1 MNTVPPDAH
10 EPVAVIGMSCRLP
23 QAPDPRAFWRLLES
37 GTDAITD
44 PPDERP
50 DAGRGG
56 FLDQVDRFDAAFFG
70 ISPREAAAMDP
81 QQRLML
87 ELSWEALED
96 ARTVPADLRG
106 TRTGVFAGAIW
117 DDYATLT
124 YRHGAEAI
132 TPHTMTG
139 VHRGILANRVSYALG
154 LRGPSV
160 AVDTGQSSSLVSV
173 HLACE
178 SLRRGE
184 SELAVAGGVNLALA
198 PESTTGSA
206 AFGALSPD
214 GRCFTFDERAN
225 GYIRGEGGGVVVL
238 KPLSRAVADGDRV
251 HCVILGGAVN
261 NDGATD
267 GLTVPGRRGQEDVLR
282 QAYARAG
289 VDPAQVRYVELHGT
303 GTPAGDPVEAAAL
316 GAVLGAVRPPS
327 APLPVGSVKTNVGH
341 LEGAA
346 GIAGLLKTALGL
358 THGRIPPSLNFTTPS
373 PRIPLEEL
381 RLRVVTE
388 PEPWPGGDALAGV
401 SSFGMGG
408 TNCHLVLTGPPE
420 PEPGEETKSVRPAPW
435 VVSGRTASAL
445 RAQARRLEE
454 FVTADPGLDPAD
466 VGFSLATTR
475 TAFGHRGAVAA
486 GDLAGL
492 RALAAGEPADGVVR
506 ASPVEGEVA
515 FLFSGQGFQR
525 PGMGR
530 ELHAA
535 SPVFARAFDE
545 VGAALDRHLDRPL
558 REAMWADSA
567 DLLDRTYYTQPALFA
582 VEVALYR
589 LVESWGVRPGY
600 LAGHSVGEFAAAHV
614 AGVLSLEDAAALV
627 TARGRLMQEL
637 PDGGAM
643 ISLQAAEDEVLPLL
657 HEEER
662 AGLAAV
668 NGPGSV
674 VISGAEEAVTRVAE
688 HFASQGRRTRR
699 LAVSHA
705 FHSPLMEPALAGLR
719 EVAEGLTFH
728 APRDVTIVSTVTGRP
743 ADLGSPDYW
752 VEHAARPVRY
762 ADAVSTLHDQGVR
775 IFLELGPGH
784 GLTVM
789 GQDNVPGT
797 DSVFLASLDGDDEE
811 RAVGAALGG
820 LYAGGAPVDWHAG
833 FGDRDAVDLPTYAFQ
848 RRRHWLRG
856 EPSPAEPIPAAED
869 DTTTTGVGDLD
880 ELVRAQAASVLGHDS
895 ADEIDLDTA
904 FKDLGFDSRLAVE
917 LRTRLSE
924 ATGLRLA
931 TALLFN
937 HPTPAALIEH
947 LREELSG
954 AEAGVPAASAAPAG
968 DEPIAIVAMSCRY
981 PGDVRSP
988 EDLWR
993 LVADGG
999 DAISEFPGNRGWDL
1013 DELYDPD
1020 AGRPGTSYTRHGG
1033 FLHDADEF
1041 DPAFFG
1047 VNPREATAMD
1057 PQQRLLLETSWE
1069 AFERAGLDPETLRGR
1084 PVGVFVGAVAQDYGP
1099 RLHEAADG
1107 YGGYLLTG
1115 STASVASGRIAYVF
1129 GLQGPAL
1136 TVDTACSS
1144 SLVSLHLAAR
1154 ALRQGD
1160 CTLAL
1165 AGGVTVMPSPGMFVD
1180 FSSQRG
1186 LAPDGRCKA
1195 FAATADG
1202 TAWAEGAGMLV
1213 LERLSDA
1220 QAAGH
1225 PVLALLRGSA
1235 TNQDGA
1241 SNGLTAPNGPA
1252 QERVIRQAL
1261 ADAGLTGDDVDAIEA
1276 HGTGTPLGD
1285 PIEAE
1290 ALIATYGRDRSPDR
1304 PARLGS
1310 LKSNVGHTQAAAGVG
1325 GVIKMV
1331 QAMRHGVLPK
1341 TLHVDEPSPHVDWSA
1356 GTVSLLTEAAPWP
1369 ETGRARRAA
1378 VSSFG
1383 ISGTN
1388 AHVVLEQAPA
1398 AEEEGRTPSDGPV
1411 PWVVSART
1419 DGALRAQA
1427 GRLHESAAGSE
1438 PADVGVSLATS
1449 RAAFGHRA
1457 AVVGDR
1463 ADLLDGL
1470 AALAEGRPA
1479 ANLVQGEPTPGRTA
1493 FVFPGQ
1499 GSQWA
1504 GMARE
1509 LLASSPVFG
1518 EHVEECA
1525 DALDPY
1531 VDWSL
1536 REVLRGETDLL
1547 DRVDVVQPALFATMV
1562 SLAALW
1568 RSYGI
1573 EPDAVVGH
1581 SQGEIA
1587 AACVAGALSLR
1598 DGAKVVALRSQAI
1611 VELAGTG
1618 GMASVPL
1625 PADEVRRRI
1634 ARWDGRIHLATINGP
1649 NSTAVAGEPRAL
1661 DELVAECRAED
1672 VRARLI
1678 DVDYASHTPHVE
1690 VLRDRLLDVLAGLEP
1705 RAAGI
1710 PFYSTLTGEKTDTTG
1725 LDANYWY
1732 ENLRNTVRFEPA
1744 VRALLDAGHR
1754 VFVEASPHPVLTI
1767 GVQDTAEEADIAAT
1781 ALGSLRRD
1789 EGGPARFLTSLAQA
1803 HIAGATVDWAAVF
1816 PGARRVDLPTYAFQR
1831 RSFWLSPPAPHGD
1844 VAAAGLAEPDH
1855 PLLGAATEL
1864 PGSGGTLLTGRISLK
1879 THPWLADHTVS
1890 GTALLPGTAF
1900 AELAVRAGD
1909 EAGCDR
1915 LDELTLEAPLAIDG
1929 GVSLHVAVD
1938 GPDESGRRAVSVHS
1952 RRGDDPWTRHAT
1964 GVLSS
1969 RRRTP
1974 PALDWPPADAEPVS
1988 LDGAYDGLAARG
2000 YEYGPVFRGLRAAWR
2015 RGDEVFAEVALPEG
2029 ADGSSY
2035 GLHPALLDAALHAYL
2050 RFGPSSEELLLPFSW
2065 LGLSLHAAGASALR
2079 VRLRPAGENGVS
2091 LTATDQTGTP
2101 VATVERLVFR
2111 PAEPVRPVRESLF
2124 RQEWTEL
2131 RDVAVRD
2138 EPPVDLRVLPPPA
2151 SPGTPV
2157 PDVVFAACPDGADFR
2172 EVTRETLAYVQDRLA
2187 DERFAESRLV
2197 LVTRGAVSVS
2207 GEDVSLAQAP
2217 VWGLLRSA
2225 QSENPGRFVLLDIDD
2240 DDASLRL
2247 LPVASTLD
2255 EPQLAI
2261 RGGTA
2266 YAARLVRV
2274 DPGLTPPD
2282 EATWRLDV
2290 TRKGSL
2296 KNLELLPA
2304 PHAPLSAGQV
2314 RVGVRAAGLNFRDV
2328 TVALGLLPAE
2338 VTMGSEGAGVVL
2350 ETGPGVTGMAP
2361 GDRVMGLFE
2370 GAFGPVA
2377 VADRRM
2383 IAPIPAGWTYER
2395 AASVPVVFLTAYQ
2408 CLREIAGLR
2417 RGESVLVHAATGGVG
2432 MAAVQIARGLGAEV
2446 FATASP
2452 GKHGELRAMGL
2463 DEDHIASSRSLDF
2476 EERFRAATD
2485 GRGVDVVLNSLAG
2498 KFADAS
2504 LRLLGAGGR
2513 FVEMGKT
2520 DIRDPS
2526 QVAAGH
2532 SGVRYQAYNLL
2543 DVAPAR
2549 VGEMLT
2555 EVLAAFRR
2563 DELSPLPV
2571 RTWDVRR
2578 APEAVRFLREARH
2591 VGKLV
2596 LTMPRPLDPSGT
2608 VLITGGTGTLGGLFA
2623 RHLASSHGVRHLVLT
2638 SRRGAEAPGARELE
2652 EELAGL
2658 GARTTVVAC
2667 DVADRES
2674 LSRVLESIPD
2684 EHPLTG
2690 VVHAAGLL
2698 DDGLIPSLT
2707 PDRLDTVLRPKA
2719 DAAWNLHSLTRD
2731 LDLSAFVL
2739 FSSAAGVLGEAGQ
2752 GNYAAANA
2760 LLDALAAH
2768 RHASGLAATA
2778 LAWGFWEQRSGMTS
2792 HLDEADVTRMR
2803 RSGMAPLP
2811 TEEGLALFDTA
2822 LTLSSSPALVP
2833 MRLDTANLRGEP
2845 PSLLR
2850 DLVHRPARR
2859 TPERA
2864 AATSNADEEAPLTDR
2879 LSAASKDEQSRM
2891 LLELVRNEAA
2901 TVLGHIGAED
2911 VDAENDFKELGFDSL
2926 TAVELRNRLKTVTGV
2941 RLPASLTAD
2950 HPTPAALTER
2960 LREAILAGADAT

>member
-1 MNTVPPDAH
+1 
-10 EPVAVIGMSCRLP
+10 
-23 QAPDPRAFWRLLES
+23 
-37 GTDAITD
+37 
-44 PPDERP
+44 
-50 DAGRGG
+50 
-56 FLDQVDRFDAAFFG
+56 
-70 ISPREAAAMDP
+70 
-81 QQRLML
+81 
-87 ELSWEALED
+87 
-96 ARTVPADLRG
+96 
-106 TRTGVFAGAIW
+106 
-117 DDYATLT
+117 
-124 YRHGAEAI
+124 
-132 TPHTMTG
+132 
-139 VHRGILANRVSYALG
+139 
-154 LRGPSV
+154 
-160 AVDTGQSSSLVSV
+160 
-173 HLACE
+173 
-178 SLRRGE
+178 
-184 SELAVAGGVNLALA
+184 
-198 PESTTGSA
+198 
-206 AFGALSPD
+206 
-214 GRCFTFDERAN
+214 
-225 GYIRGEGGGVVVL
+225 
-238 KPLSRAVADGDRV
+238 
-251 HCVILGGAVN
+251 
-261 NDGATD
+261 
-267 GLTVPGRRGQEDVLR
+267 
-282 QAYARAG
+282 
-289 VDPAQVRYVELHGT
+289 
-303 GTPAGDPVEAAAL
+303 
-316 GAVLGAVRPPS
+316 
-327 APLPVGSVKTNVGH
+327 
-341 LEGAA
+341 
-346 GIAGLLKTALGL
+346 
-358 THGRIPPSLNFTTPS
+358 
-373 PRIPLEEL
+373 
-381 RLRVVTE
+381 
-388 PEPWPGGDALAGV
+388 
-401 SSFGMGG
+401 
-408 TNCHLVLTGPPE
+408 
-420 PEPGEETKSVRPAPW
+420 
-435 VVSGRTASAL
+435 
-445 RAQARRLEE
+445 
-454 FVTADPGLDPAD
+454 
-466 VGFSLATTR
+466 
-475 TAFGHRGAVAA
+475 
-486 GDLAGL
+486 
-492 RALAAGEPADGVVR
+492 
-506 ASPVEGEVA
+506 
-515 FLFSGQGFQR
+515 
-525 PGMGR
+525 
-530 ELHAA
+530 
-535 SPVFARAFDE
+535 
-545 VGAALDRHLDRPL
+545 
-558 REAMWADSA
+558 
-567 DLLDRTYYTQPALFA
+567 
-582 VEVALYR
+582 
-589 LVESWGVRPGY
+589 
-600 LAGHSVGEFAAAHV
+600 
-614 AGVLSLEDAAALV
+614 
-627 TARGRLMQEL
+627 
-637 PDGGAM
+637 
-643 ISLQAAEDEVLPLL
+643 
-657 HEEER
+657 
-662 AGLAAV
+662 
-668 NGPGSV
+668 
-674 VISGAEEAVTRVAE
+674 
-688 HFASQGRRTRR
+688 
-699 LAVSHA
+699 
-705 FHSPLMEPALAGLR
+705 
-719 EVAEGLTFH
+719 
-728 APRDVTIVSTVTGRP
+728 
-743 ADLGSPDYW
+743 
-752 VEHAARPVRY
+752 
-762 ADAVSTLHDQGVR
+762 
-775 IFLELGPGH
+775 
-784 GLTVM
+784 
-789 GQDNVPGT
+789 
-797 DSVFLASLDGDDEE
+797 
-811 RAVGAALGG
+811 
-820 LYAGGAPVDWHAG
+820 
-833 FGDRDAVDLPTYAFQ
+833 
-848 RRRHWLRG
+848 
-856 EPSPAEPIPAAED
+856 
-869 DTTTTGVGDLD
+869 
-880 ELVRAQAASVLGHDS
+880 
-895 ADEIDLDTA
+895 
-904 FKDLGFDSRLAVE
+904 
-917 LRTRLSE
+917 
-924 ATGLRLA
+924 
-931 TALLFN
+931 
-937 HPTPAALIEH
+937 
-947 LREELSG
+947 
-954 AEAGVPAASAAPAG
+954 
-968 DEPIAIVAMSCRY
+968 MSCRY

-1020 AGRPGTSYTRHGG
+1020 AERPGTSYTRHGG
-1033 FLHDADEF
+1033 FIHDADEF

-1115 STASVASGRIAYVF
+1115 STTSVASGRIAYVF

-1165 AGGVTVMPSPGMFVD
+1165 AGGVSVMPSPGMFVD

-1195 FAATADG
+1195 FAAGADG
-1202 TAWAEGAGMLV
+1202 TAWAEGAGMVV

-1235 TNQDGA
+1235 ANQDGA
-1241 SNGLTAPNGPA
+1241 SNGLTAPNGPS

-1261 ADAGLTGDDVDAIEA
+1261 ADAGLSGDDVDAIEA

-1356 GTVSLLTEAAPWP
+1356 GTVSLLTEEAPWP

-1398 AEEEGRTPSDGPV
+1398 TEEEDRTPPDGPV
-1411 PWVVSART
+1411 PWVLSART
-1419 DGALRAQA
+1419 EGALRAQA
-1427 GRLHESAAGSE
+1427 GRLRELVGPH
-1438 PADVGVSLATS
+1438 PADIGFSLATS
-1449 RAAFGHRA
+1449 RAVFDHRA

-1463 ADLLDGL
+1463 AELLDGL

-1479 ANLVQGEPTPGRTA
+1479 ATLVQGEPTPGRTA

-1499 GSQWA
+1499 GSQWP

-1509 LLASSPVFG
+1509 LLGSSPVFR
-1518 EHVEECA
+1518 ESVEKCA

-1536 REVLRGETDLL
+1536 RDVLRGEKDLL

-1587 AACVAGALSLR
+1587 AACVAGALSLD

-1634 ARWDGRIHLATINGP
+1634 ERWDDRVHVATINGP
-1649 NSTAVAGEPRAL
+1649 NSTAVAGEPEAL

-1690 VLRDRLLDVLAGLEP
+1690 VLRDRLLDVLAGIEP
-1705 RAAGI
+1705 RAADI
-1710 PFYSTLTGEKTDTTG
+1710 PFYSTLTGETIDTTG
-1725 LDANYWY
+1725 LDAGYWY

-1744 VRALLDAGHR
+1744 VRALLDDGHR

-1767 GVQDTAEEADIAAT
+1767 GVQDTAEEADVPAT

-1789 EGGPARFLTSLAQA
+1789 EGGVKRFLTSLAQA
-1803 HIAGATVDWAAVF
+1803 HLAGAAVDWAAVF

-1831 RSFWLSPPAPHGD
+1831 RSFWLSPPAPQGD

-1864 PGSGGTLLTGRISLK
+1864 PGSGGTLLTGRISPK
-1879 THPWLADHTVS
+1879 THSWLADHTVS

-1929 GVSLHVAVD
+1929 DVRLSVTVD
-1938 GPDESGRRAVSVHS
+1938 GPDESGRRAVSIHS
-1952 RRGDDPWTRHAT
+1952 RRGDEPWTRHAT
-1964 GVLSS
+1964 GALSS

-1974 PALDWPPADAEPVS
+1974 SALDWPPAGAEPAAMEGV
-1988 LDGAYDGLAARG
+1988 YDALAARG

-2050 RFGPSSEELLLPFSW
+2050 RFGPSSSDELLLPFSW
-2065 LGLSLHAAGASALR
+2065 LGLSLHAVGASALR

-2091 LTATDQTGTP
+2091 LTATDQAGTP

-2111 PAEPVRPVRESLF
+2111 PAEPVRPGQESLF
-2124 RQEWTEL
+2124 KQDWTSL
-2131 RDVAVRD
+2131 RDV
-2138 EPPVDLRVLPPPA
+2138 
-2151 SPGTPV
+2151 SV
-2157 PDVVFAACPDGADFR
+2157 PDSAAVELETLPSLGTSAPGVVFAACPFGEDYR
-2172 EVTRETLAYVQDRLA
+2172 SVTRETLAYVQDFLA

-2207 GEDVSLAQAP
+2207 GEDVGLAQAP

-2225 QSENPGRFVLLDIDD
+2225 QSENPGRFVLIDLDD

-2247 LPVASTLD
+2247 LPVAATAD

-2282 EATWRLDV
+2282 SASWRLDV

-2296 KNLELLPA
+2296 KNLALLPVPA
-2304 PHAPLSAGQV
+2304 APLSSGQV

-2350 ETGPGVTGMAP
+2350 ETGPGVTGLAR

-2370 GAFGPVA
+2370 GAFGPMA

-2383 IAPIPAGWTYER
+2383 IAPIPDGWTYER

-2408 CLREIAGLR
+2408 CLHEVAELR

-2432 MAAVQIARGLGAEV
+2432 MAAVQIARNVGAEV

-2463 DEDHIASSRSLDF
+2463 DDDHIASSRSLDF
-2476 EERFRAATD
+2476 EEHFRAATD

-2498 KFADAS
+2498 EFVDAS
-2504 LRLLGAGGR
+2504 LRLLGEGGR

-2520 DIRDPS
+2520 DIRDP
-2526 QVAAGH
+2526 AELP
-2532 SGVRYQAYNLL
+2532 VRYQAYNLL
-2543 DVAPAR
+2543 DVAPDR
-2549 VGEMLT
+2549 VGLMLA
-2555 EVLAAFRR
+2555 EVLAEFERE
-2563 DELSPLPV
+2563 ELSPLPV

-2596 LTMPRPLDPSGT
+2596 LTMPRSLDPSGT

-2623 RHLASSHGVRHLVLT
+2623 RHLVSSHGVRHLVLT
-2638 SRRGAEAPGARELE
+2638 SRRGGDAPGVRALE

-2658 GARTTVVAC
+2658 GARTRVVAC
-2667 DVADRES
+2667 DAADRSS
-2674 LSRVLESIPD
+2674 LSRLLESIPD

-2719 DAAWNLHSLTRD
+2719 DAALNLHALVGD
-2731 LDLSAFVL
+2731 LDLFVL

-2760 LLDALAAH
+2760 LLDALATH

-2778 LAWGFWEQRSGMTS
+2778 LAWGFWSERSGMTS

-2822 LTLSSSPALVP
+2822 LTLPSDPALVP
-2833 MRLDTANLRGEP
+2833 MRLDTSSLRGEP
-2845 PSLLR
+2845 SALLR
-2850 DLVHRPARR
+2850 GLVRRPPRR

-2864 AATSNADEEAPLTDR
+2864 AATSDGEEEAPLTDR
-2879 LSAASKDEQSRM
+2879 LSGASKEEQSRM
-2891 LLELVRNEAA
+2891 LLELICNEAA

-2926 TAVELRNRLKTVTGV
+2926 TAVELRNRLKTVTGI

-2950 HPTPAALTER
+2950 HPTPAALTEH
-2960 LREAILAGADAT
+2960 LREAILASG